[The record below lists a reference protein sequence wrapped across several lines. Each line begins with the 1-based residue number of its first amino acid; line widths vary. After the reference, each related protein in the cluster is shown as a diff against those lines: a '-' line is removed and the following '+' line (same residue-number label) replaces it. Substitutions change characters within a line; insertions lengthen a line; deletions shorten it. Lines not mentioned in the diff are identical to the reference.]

1 MNSAVLITIYNR
13 LTNGITA
20 NPAYGVTVSA
30 GSPVLTAG
38 VIGAEP
44 IEVGS
49 LTRESN
55 NGGIYQSVG
64 GRGNIRGA
72 TGYNLPGGQDV
83 LVIYFDNGQALVST
97 IPAGM
102 SINTKEVDAAAG
114 GSRSLSGKFEVDG
127 EEAIYSAHLEAS
139 FSGDALEVTVTL
151 RNEMS

>member
-1 MNSAVLITIYNR
+1 MNSAVCLTINNR

-44 IEVGS
+44 IDVGS

-64 GRGNIRGA
+64 GQGNIRGA
-72 TGYNLPGGQDV
+72 TGYNLPGGKDV
-83 LVIYFDNGQALVST
+83 LVIYFDNGQSLVST
-97 IPAGM
+97 VPAGI
-102 SINTKEVDAAAG
+102 SISATEVDTAAG
-114 GSRSLSGKFEVDG
+114 GSRILSGNFNVG
-127 EEAIYSAHLEAS
+127 REEASYSATVES
-139 FSGDALEVTVTL
+139 YPSGDALAVTVTL
-151 RNEMS
+151 RNVMS